1 MNKKAECAII
11 YKGDK
16 MNHTIVAIATPI
28 GTGGVGI
35 IRMSGPTSFTL
46 LEKIFTPQT
55 QQEFSP
61 RKMVFGHLSFD
72 GITDDCLAVFFSA
85 PNSFTGEDV
94 VEIQMHGGVALLNE
108 TVKKLIELGA
118 TMAEPGEFSKRAV
131 LNGKMD
137 ITQAEGLIDMIYAQS
152 TREMQIAS
160 SQMRGELHKKITDT
174 QKQLTDILAII
185 EVALDFPEHEEN
197 NAEENIAQTLPVIIQ
212 EIQNLINTEDVGA
225 KIKSGVNVAL
235 VGEPNVGKS
244 SLLNVLV
251 GYDRAIVT
259 DIPGTTRDTIAES
272 YLFNGV
278 RFNIIDTAGLRESE
292 DIIEKEGMR
301 RTLQSLQDCDF
312 VLKIYENTTS
322 AKEISSFSEIKTS
335 NFAKILNKCDLN
347 KNNADCFDIQISAK
361 ENINITELK
370 QLIYDRTI
378 DKNLISSQIIITNV
392 RHSQLLKQ
400 ALKSLQQAEQDLD
413 KVSLDCTALL
423 VRQAWDLLG
432 QITGETSNEKV
443 IDAIFSKFCLGK

>member
-322 AKEISSFSEIKTS
+322 AKENSSF
-335 NFAKILNKCDLN
+335 
-347 KNNADCFDIQISAK
+347 Q
-361 ENINITELK
+361 
-370 QLIYDRTI
+370 R
-378 DKNLISSQIIITNV
+378 
-392 RHSQLLKQ
+392 
-400 ALKSLQQAEQDLD
+400 
-413 KVSLDCTALL
+413 
-423 VRQAWDLLG
+423 
-432 QITGETSNEKV
+432 
-443 IDAIFSKFCLGK
+443 